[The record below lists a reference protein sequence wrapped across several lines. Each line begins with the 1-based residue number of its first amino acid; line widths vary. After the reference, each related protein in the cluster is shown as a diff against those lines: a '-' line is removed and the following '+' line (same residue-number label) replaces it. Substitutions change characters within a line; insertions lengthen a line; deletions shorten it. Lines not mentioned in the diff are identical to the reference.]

1 MKFRAFILFFLL
13 LGIVPDLLISLLY
26 FPQLSFLWKGVI
38 CLPTLAL
45 FILLV
50 NIGTGWH
57 YTQSVTLFS
66 YIIFIIALPKTLFT
80 IVKPAGFWVA
90 LGLGLAVSA
99 FFSTLIFYSTRHLKV
114 NRVELGF
121 GHLPKAFD
129 GLKICQLTDMH
140 LGSFGKTAGYIKRI
154 VDQTLALRPDLILF
168 TGDLVNFSTSEAEPY
183 LGELARLKAPMG
195 IFSIRGNHDYLMHG
209 HHNDE
214 SRMKDTE
221 KLLAMERGL
230 GWNVLLNSNVTLDKD
245 GEEIALVGVEN
256 VSSNPYFTKMGGDLK
271 KALQGLRNGIFTIL
285 MSHDPSHWRAE
296 VVPVSDIPLTLSGH
310 THGLGYKAAGPHI
323 SHWKLKES
331 RGVYT
336 QDGQVL
342 HVSRGLGSAFA
353 FRLGGFPNVDLIT
366 LKKN

>member
-38 CLPTLAL
+38 FLPTLAL

-66 YIIFIIALPKTLFT
+66 YIIFIIALPKALFT

-121 GHLPKAFD
+121 GNLPKAFD

-154 VDQTLALRPDLILF
+154 VDQALALRPDLILF

-271 KALQGLRNGIFTIL
+271 KALEGLRNGIFTIL

-296 VVPVSDIPLTLSGH
+296 VVPESDISLTLSGH

-323 SHWKLKES
+323 SHWKLRES
-331 RGVYT
+331 RGVYM

>member
-1 MKFRAFILFFLL
+1 MFFIL
-13 LGIVPDLLISLLY
+13 LGIVPDLLICLLY
-26 FPQLSFLWKGVI
+26 FPQLSLLWKGVI

-45 FILLV
+45 LVLLV
-50 NIGTGWH
+50 AIGTGWN
-57 YTQSVTLFS
+57 YTQCVTLFS
-66 YIIFIIALPKTLFT
+66 YIIFIVSLPKTLFT
-80 IVKPAGFWVA
+80 ITEPAGLWIA

-99 FFSTLIFYSTRHLKV
+99 FFTTLIFYSTRHLKV
-114 NRVELGF
+114 NTVELGF
-121 GHLPKAFD
+121 GHLPGAFD
-129 GLKICQLTDMH
+129 GLKLCQLTDLH
-140 LGSFGKTAGYIKRI
+140 LGSFGKSARYISRI
-154 VDQTLALRPDLILF
+154 VDKALSLKPDIILF
-168 TGDLVNFSTSEAEPY
+168 TGDLVNFSTAEAEPY

-195 IFSIRGNHDYLMHG
+195 IYAIRGNHDYLMHG
-209 HHNDE
+209 HHSEE
-214 SRMKDTE
+214 SRLKDTE
-221 KLLAMERGL
+221 KLLEMERGL

-271 KALQGLRNGIFTIL
+271 KALEGLREGIFTIL

-296 VVPVSDIPLTLSGH
+296 VVPDSDIPLTLSGH
-310 THGLGYKAAGPHI
+310 THGLGYKTAGPHI

-331 RGVYT
+331 KGIYT
-336 QDGQVL
+336 HEGQVL